1 MSTTAPAER
10 LGPLPIEQMSRE
22 QKEANADFINTR
34 GIGFSGGPW
43 QAFIRSPELMTHTQ
57 RMGEYLRYRCPIS
70 GKLSELAIL
79 LVARE
84 WTQDYE
90 FGAHRKHG
98 LKAGIS
104 QATVDAITE
113 GRRPE
118 GLPQDEQVVWDFVTE
133 IQRAK
138 RVSDTTYARAL
149 EMFGEQGV
157 VDLAGIVGYYSHLA
171 LVMNVTRIAPPEGEP
186 RLPRFPE

>member
-1 MSTTAPAER
+1 M
-10 LGPLPIEQMSRE
+10 
-22 QKEANADFINTR
+22 
-34 GIGFSGGPW
+34 
-43 QAFIRSPELMTHTQ
+43 
-57 RMGEYLRYRCPIS
+57 
-70 GKLSELAIL
+70 
-79 LVARE
+79 
-84 WTQDYE
+84 
-90 FGAHRKHG
+90 
-98 LKAGIS
+98 
-104 QATVDAITE
+104 DAITE